1 MYVVVYAKKSNL
13 MTSDNIWI
21 VTQVIF
27 ATCFIMFYH
36 VSSLSSFV
44 QDSVILYL
52 VMFEGSF
59 RLKKKKDTN
68 HPPGPFTQWWRWR
81 SKGTWRYP
89 DRIWSKR
96 SRYVK
101 ILISCAWVQENLRG
115 FPSKGTILTI
125 CFLRIMTGSF
135 FKKTK
140 PWHQLT
146 RTQLITSN
154 GELFTSIPTSFQ
166 PPPRARSAASKSLMA
181 RCRRC
186 RFASCW
192 QQLQRIFSSLD
203 ENAQV
208 LSLDVHDWYDHGDTK
223 ETTFHMHRQI
233 YLERSVWV

>member
-1 MYVVVYAKKSNL
+1 MYVIVYAKKSNL

-27 ATCFIMFYH
+27 ATCFIMFHH
-36 VSSLSSFV
+36 VSSLSSFI

-101 ILISCAWVQENLRG
+101 ILISCAQFRKIYGDSPPKAPSWRSVSFKSWQGHFHSHKLSTSTPCEVSLKVIDGPLQALSIRVMLTTAPQNLQ
-115 FPSKGTILTI
+115 
-125 CFLRIMTGSF
+125 FLG
-135 FKKTK
+135 
-140 PWHQLT
+140 
-146 RTQLITSN
+146 RT
-154 GELFTSIPTSFQ
+154 
-166 PPPRARSAASKSLMA
+166 
-181 RCRRC
+181 
-186 RFASCW
+186 
-192 QQLQRIFSSLD
+192 

-208 LSLDVHDWYDHGDTK
+208 LSLDVHDWYGHGDTK